1 MCFISFTVQL
11 SRISLCDPTNCS
23 MPGFPVLH
31 RFSSLLKPLSI
42 ESVMPS
48 NHRILCCPFCFC
60 LRSFP
65 ASGSSPMSW
74 LFALSDQ
81 SIGASASVL
90 PVNIKGWFPLGWTGL
105 IALQSKWLS
114 RVLSNSSR
122 ASVLECEVKWALGNI
137 TTNKAS
143 GGDGILTEL
152 FKILK
157 DDATKVCL
165 CIL

>member
-1 MCFISFTVQL
+1 MFESGSVSQWCPI
-11 SRISLCDPTNCS
+11 LCDLMDYS
-23 MPGFPVLH
+23 MPAFPVLH
-31 RFSSLLKPLSI
+31 YLMEFAQIHVSWVIDAIQTSHPLLPLSPPPLTLSQHQGLFY
-42 ESVMPS
+42 ESA
-48 NHRILCCPFCFC
+48 LC
-60 LRSFP
+60 
-65 ASGSSPMSW
+65 
-74 LFALSDQ
+74 
-81 SIGASASVL
+81 IIASASVL

-105 IALQSKWLS
+105 IALQSKRLS

-157 DDATKVCL
+157 DDAIKVCL

>member
-1 MCFISFTVQL
+1 MCFISFTVPL
-11 SRISLCDPTNCS
+11 SRVSLCDPTNCS

-31 RFSSLLKPLSI
+31 HFSSLLKPLSI

-48 NHRILCCPFCFC
+48 NHLILCCPFCIC
-60 LRSFP
+60 LQSFP

-105 IALQSKWLS
+105 IALQSKRLS

-157 DDATKVCL
+157 DDAVN
-165 CIL
+165 